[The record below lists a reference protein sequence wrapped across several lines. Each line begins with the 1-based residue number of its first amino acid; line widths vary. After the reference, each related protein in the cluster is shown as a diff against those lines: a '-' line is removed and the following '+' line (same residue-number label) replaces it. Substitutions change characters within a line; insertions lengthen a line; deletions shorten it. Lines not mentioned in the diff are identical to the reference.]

1 MEVLGKGLIMRLLQK
16 LFEIGTVKN
25 YYKDAVIAEFADE
38 HNYFYEYKGVPMP
51 KGRRFPL
58 KIFSEKNVAF
68 YDVNTNKWY
77 QLIYAKSFRNHWKIV
92 D

>member
-1 MEVLGKGLIMRLLQK
+1 MEALGENLDMSLLLHK
-16 LFEIGTVKN
+16 LFHTKSKEVEQ
-25 YYKDAVIAEFADE
+25 VVAEFTDE
-38 HNYFYEYKGVPMP
+38 HDYPYGYQGVSMP

-68 YDVNTNKWY
+68 YDVNTDKWY
-77 QLIYAKSFRNHWKIV
+77 QLIYAKTFRDHWKVV